1 MSTEYIQA
9 ALRRV
14 KYEVDDHVDYA
25 EVPELPG
32 VLAYGDTLEACR
44 QQLIE
49 VIEGWL
55 IVGFRHGDTLPVLDS
70 FRPETAGSILDGHV
84 RA

>member
-1 MSTEYIQA
+1 MITEYIQA
-9 ALRRV
+9 ALRRAR
-14 KYEVDDHVDYA
+14 YEIVDNVYYA
-25 EVPELPG
+25 DVPELPG

-55 IVGFRHGDTLPVLDS
+55 IVGFRHGDELPVLDAIDLNAVT
-70 FRPETAGSILDGHV
+70 EA
-84 RA
+84 A

>member
-1 MSTEYIQA
+1 MITEYIQA
-9 ALRRV
+9 ALRRA
-14 KYEVDDHVDYA
+14 KYETEDGVYYA

-32 VLAYGDTLEACR
+32 VLAYGNTLEECR

-55 IVGFRHGDTLPVLDS
+55 IVGFRHGDRLPVLDAIDLNAVA
-70 FRPETAGSILDGHV
+70 EAV
-84 RA
+84 

>member
-1 MSTEYIQA
+1 MITEYIQA
-9 ALRRV
+9 ALRRA
-14 KYEVDDHVDYA
+14 KYEVEEDTYYA

-32 VLAYGDTLEACR
+32 VLAYGGTLEDCR

-55 IVGFRHGDTLPVLDS
+55 IVGFRHGDTIPVLDS
-70 FRPETAGSILDGHV
+70 VDLNTVSEAI
-84 RA
+84 

>member
-1 MSTEYIQA
+1 MITEYIQA
-9 ALRRV
+9 ALRRAN
-14 KYEVDDHVDYA
+14 YETEDGVYYA

-32 VLAYGDTLEACR
+32 VLAYGNTLEECR

-55 IVGFRHGDTLPVLDS
+55 IVGFRHGDRLPVLDAIDLNAVVE
-70 FRPETAGSILDGHV
+70 PA
-84 RA
+84 